1 MNDDNETLSGTN
13 LSESIVDKGD
23 RFYWLQLP
31 KNFFEDYKIK
41 ILLSSKHGSE
51 HVMFYLKLLL
61 ESINRGGA
69 LRFSPERPYTIP
81 QLAAVLDVKK
91 DVAAS
96 ALRELIKLELV
107 TMKSDKTIYIPGVE
121 EMTRTITK
129 KGLKKR
135 EERLKKDESDKRA
148 TQVRQ
153 TSDISA
159 TNERQCRTRE

>member
-51 HVMFYLKLLL
+51 YVMFYLKLLL

-91 DVAAS
+91 DIAAS
-96 ALRELIKLELV
+96 AMKELIKLELV
-107 TMKSDKTIYIPGVE
+107 IMKSDKTIYIPGVE
-121 EMTRTITK
+121 EMVGSITK
-129 KGLKKR
+129 RGLR
-135 EERLKKDESDKRA
+135 KRA
-148 TQVRQ
+148 
-153 TSDISA
+153 A
-159 TNERQCRTRE
+159 TTKNKKANP